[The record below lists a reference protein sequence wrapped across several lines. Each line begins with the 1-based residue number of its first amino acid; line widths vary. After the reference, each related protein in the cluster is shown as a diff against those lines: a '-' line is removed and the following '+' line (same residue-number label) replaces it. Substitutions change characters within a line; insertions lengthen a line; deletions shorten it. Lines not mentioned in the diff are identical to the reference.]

1 MKLTIRE
8 FLTAE
13 GRSPFRDWL
22 ENLGVTVRARVQAR
36 VLRFETG
43 NIGDCRAVG
52 GGVCEARLMFGS
64 GHRIYFGREGPSTIL
79 LLLGGDKA
87 SQRKD
92 IREARRFWR
101 EYLEASRHGETQ
113 QGLE

>member
-13 GRSPFRDWL
+13 DRSPFRTWVEKL
-22 ENLGVTVRARVQAR
+22 EVTVKARVQAR

-43 NIGDCRAVG
+43 NLGDCRAVG
-52 GGVCEARLMFGS
+52 GGVWEARLMFGP
-64 GHRIYFGREGPSTIL
+64 GYRVYFGREGFSIIL

-92 IREARRFWR
+92 IRDARRFWR
-101 EYLEASRHGETQ
+101 EYLEATHHGETQ
-113 QGLE
+113 

>member
-13 GRSPFRDWL
+13 GRSPFRDWV
-22 ENLGVTVRARVQAR
+22 ENLEITVRARVQAR

-43 NIGDCRAVG
+43 NLGDCRAVG
-52 GGVCEARLMFGS
+52 GGVWEARLMFGP
-64 GHRIYFGREGPSTIL
+64 GHRIYFAREGPSIIL
-79 LLLGGDKA
+79 LLLGGDKV

-92 IREARRFWR
+92 IRDARRFWR
-101 EYLEASRHGETQ
+101 EYPGATQRGETQ
-113 QGLE
+113 

>member
-13 GRSPFRDWL
+13 GRCPFRNWL
-22 ENLGVTVRARVQAR
+22 EKLEVTIRARVQAR

-43 NIGDCRAVG
+43 NLGDCKAVG
-52 GGVCEARLMFGS
+52 GGIWEAHLMFGP
-64 GHRIYFGREGPSTIL
+64 GYRIYFGRKGPSIIL
-79 LLLGGDKA
+79 LLLDGDKA

-92 IREARRFWR
+92 IRDARRFWR
-101 EYLEASRHGETQ
+101 EYLGATQHGETQ
-113 QGLE
+113 

>member
-13 GRSPFRDWL
+13 GRSPYRDWV
-22 ENLGVTVRARVQAR
+22 ENLEVMVRARVQAR

-43 NIGDCRAVG
+43 NLGDCGAVG
-52 GGVCEARLMFGS
+52 SGVCEARLMFGP
-64 GHRIYFGREGPSTIL
+64 GYRIYFGREGPSTIL
-79 LLLGGDKA
+79 LLLGGNKA

-92 IREARRFWR
+92 IRDARRFWR
-101 EYLEASRHGETQ
+101 EYLETTQHGETQ
-113 QGLE
+113 